1 MGMSSASS
9 VSLTSLSAAQGIPV
23 RQIITWPLDIRE
35 ADADVTHAV
44 RSSPQA
50 SRKPLGSS
58 PNALGWPF
66 CRCESKVKISF
77 VAGFVLWQ
85 FKIHAYGES

>member
-44 RSSPQA
+44 RSSSQA
-50 SRKPLGSS
+50 SKEPLGSS
-58 PNALGWPF
+58 PNELDWLVLQVRIQGKDLVCGWV
-66 CRCESKVKISF
+66 CSLAV
-77 VAGFVLWQ
+77 
-85 FKIHAYGES
+85 